1 MADSLV
7 GVLVFSPWDCLTAL
21 FLTGRWCSS
30 FTYFSGGG
38 CGGFSS
44 WSASVC
50 CFELARGAFLFLF
63 SPSYVCVCVMVCLC
77 VSFLTVCVDW
87 FSN

>member
-30 FTYFSGGG
+30 FTYFSEGG

-44 WSASVC
+44 WSASV
-50 CFELARGAFLFLF
+50 F
-63 SPSYVCVCVMVCLC
+63 SLGLPDGFVSDWEMVFQFYL
-77 VSFLTVCVDW
+77 L
-87 FSN
+87 